1 MSKAA
6 SFAHSLLNGL
16 CLVFV
21 SLLFV
26 AATVSAQAFDRAKLL
41 QEIIELQATIKTTT
55 DTAQISLL
63 TEKLKLLERTF
74 LAPAAEDVQYFADFL
89 KQPNTGLLRLMP
101 RERFDGALAT
111 RGGGAFYSFIRQ
123 EHEYG
128 WGSDLL
134 LERDRLR
141 VTFVV
146 KHIGWLTRLN
156 VQPQAVTL
164 ETPGV
169 AWLNAFTPPLDEAGA
184 EQQSRAAQQGLQE
197 GEFSYGVYQ
206 PAELGRTYAM
216 RAVKYRDSDLLV
228 VFQLFRRDTDGSL
241 IVPWKLLRRYPTPQ
255 LNGVRFATTSA
266 ANYVQSDFA
275 PGSIAVAFGKDLAN
289 QGFSSDELPLPTRVA
304 GTQVSVQDSSGR
316 GFQLS
321 APLFSFLPDQVNYLI
336 PADVVEGYGL
346 VTVWKQSP
354 DQTWQQ
360 YTELIRIT
368 KTAPGLFTA
377 NADGQGVPAA
387 LLLRVDA
394 RGFLSYEQVAD
405 YDTTQ
410 KKFVPVPLDLRDA
423 TEQVFLLLFGTGV
436 RGRSALENVNAKIGG
451 VDAPVLYAGEHGAPG
466 LDQINILLPRALAGR
481 GDVDVVLTVDGK
493 LANPVRLN
501 IK

>member
-1 MSKAA
+1 MSNAT
-6 SFAHSLLNGL
+6 SLLNRL
-16 CLVFV
+16 CLWFA
-21 SLLFV
+21 SLLFL
-26 AATVSAQAFDRAKLL
+26 ATTVSAQTVDRAKLL
-41 QEIIELQATIKTTT
+41 QEIIELQTTIRATT
-55 DTAQISLL
+55 DAAQVRLL
-63 TEKLKLLERTF
+63 TEQLKQLERTF
-74 LAPAAEDVQYFADFL
+74 LAPSREDVQHFADFL
-89 KQPNTGLLRLMP
+89 KQPNTGVLRLMP
-101 RERFDGALAT
+101 RERFEGTLAT

-141 VTFVV
+141 ATFVV
-146 KHIGWLTRLN
+146 RHIGWLTTLN
-156 VQPQAVTL
+156 VPPQAVTL

-169 AWLNAFTPPLDEAGA
+169 AWLNAFTPPLDEVGA
-184 EQQSRAAQQGLQE
+184 EQQSRAAQQGVQE
-197 GEFSYGVYQ
+197 GGFTYGYYQ

-228 VFQLFRRDTDGSL
+228 VFQLYRRDADGSL

-255 LNGVRFATTSA
+255 LNGVRFTTTSA

-346 VTVWKQSP
+346 VTVWKQSS

-377 NADGQGVPAA
+377 NSDGQGVPAA

-410 KKFVPVPLDLRDA
+410 KKFVPVPIDLSNA
-423 TEQVFLLLFGTGV
+423 TEQVFLLLFGTGL
-436 RGRSALENVNAKIGG
+436 RGRSALENVSAKIGG
-451 VDAPVLYAGEHGAPG
+451 VEAPVLYAGEQGAPG
-466 LDQINILLPRALAGR
+466 LDQINVLLPRTLAGR
-481 GDVDVVLTVDGK
+481 GEVEIVLTVDGK
-493 LANPVRLN
+493 PANPVRLN